1 MALLTAGE
9 AAPLQGTKDQT
20 QEGRAQSWKSWIL
33 FLEQIGVSNAP
44 FIKHFDKPWCR
55 TLLIVAFAKYMQEDS
70 FSTQYLSSLAEGT
83 VRTAVDHVAQK
94 FRSNKPL
101 DPRNNNR
108 GRISYILQQQYK
120 GYKNQDKN
128 VKKQKP
134 LPLIF
139 LRELHKNKTTVKN
152 IAIYQLY
159 IGAIFFAVRSCEYLR
174 TNIPEERQQTNT
186 LRLCN
191 IRFYVKGRQAPHYH
205 FRLALSNT
213 VTINFEFQKIDER
226 HE

>member
-9 AAPLQGTKDQT
+9 AAPLQGTTDQT

-120 GYKNQDKN
+120 CYNIQDKN
-128 VKKQKP
+128 AKQQKS
-134 LPLIF
+134 LPLIA
-139 LRELHKNKTTVKN
+139 LIELHKKKNTVEN
-152 IAIYQLY
+152 IAIDQLC
-159 IGAIFFAVRSCEYLR
+159 IGAIFFAMRSCEYLC
-174 TNIPEERQQTNT
+174 TNIPEERRRINT
-186 LRLCN
+186 LRLRN
-191 IRFYVKGRQAPHYH
+191 IRFYVK
-205 FRLALSNT
+205 
-213 VTINFEFQKIDER
+213 
-226 HE
+226 